1 MPRITML
8 KSKIHRATVTEA
20 SLNYVG
26 SITLDS
32 DLLDASGILPY
43 EKVLVVDVEAGTR
56 LETYTIPGQAG
67 SGIVCLNGPAARLVQ
82 VGDHVVIMSFCSLS
96 QEEAKDHK
104 PKVVFVD
111 QNNQVSSINHYEKHG
126 LYGDDK

>member
-1 MPRITML
+1 MNLEML

-82 VGDHVVIMSFCSLS
+82 IGDHVVIMSFCSLS

>member
-1 MPRITML
+1 ML

>member
-1 MPRITML
+1 MNLEML